1 MKAHCLQNLNLLED
15 RENNFIQLDQS
26 KGKLSAQNL
35 WPIRFFFFYKLKCC
49 THHVDSS
56 GKQICGFDHLLLL
69 LYLSLQLGRT
79 DLVFGEQDGGRNLR
93 LLLEKWMNIKFCE
106 NVHYV

>member
-1 MKAHCLQNLNLLED
+1 MEAHCLQNFNLLEEG
-15 RENNFIQLDQS
+15 ENHFIQLDQNKS
-26 KGKLSAQNL
+26 KVSAQNL
-35 WPIRFFFFYKLKCC
+35 RLIRIFKCC

-56 GKQICGFDHLLLL
+56 GKQICGFDRLLLL
-69 LYLSLQLGRT
+69 LYLSLQLGRA

-93 LLLEKWMNIKFCE
+93 LLLEKWMNIRFCE